1 MASLIKCLILAFAK
15 KCSTGSKIFPLSQ
28 KITDGVKNHPRAKTK
43 SVLKSLKKMEH
54 VKVEIPTLIKIK
66 IPPSREFKFFWCDP
80 SHIIVEKLGECKK
93 FAKLQNLSLSLSAL
107 LMSGWFELCLCI
119 FDVKVFSMMNQQKSR
134 RALVSISCPFV
145 NEQYV
150 MIWRTPK
157 FCKPDFANFI
167 QQRMF

>member
-1 MASLIKCLILAFAK
+1 MQHTIWYFKRLRK
-15 KCSTGSKIFPLSQ
+15 KSRDF
-28 KITDGVKNHPRAKTK
+28 
-43 SVLKSLKKMEH
+43 
-54 VKVEIPTLIKIK
+54 EII
-66 IPPSREFKFFWCDP
+66 RCDL
-80 SHIIVEKLGECKK
+80 SHIIVENLRECKK

-107 LMSGWFELCLCI
+107 LMSGWLKQCLCI

-167 QQRMF
+167 QQRMFWELGGGFWLDKEKQPSPCLSDWGKSWMLLSGRPSD